1 MILILSQSSLEP
13 TTEEVMD
20 WLEALGGR
28 CLRLNGDDVEGRSA
42 LRFEIVDGR
51 LSLRFESEG
60 VELPV
65 QEAGAVW
72 FRRWLYERRHETVDL
87 LDRPAADDHTL
98 HHQLRRHLSLESRRL
113 SDFLYSSLDH
123 LPWLSHPRRG
133 SLDKLDVLR
142 RAAREGIATPATLV
156 TTEREA
162 LRRFAARY
170 GGEVITKPIGEVEA
184 FIAGEVSHFLF
195 TTPLGPAEIDALP
208 EVFAPSLFQERVEK
222 AYELRVFY
230 LDGEFHPM
238 AIFSQNDPGTRVDF
252 RRYNRERPNR
262 NVPYRL
268 TPEPRPPPPP
278 ADGRSGASRRARSTC
293 SPPRTGARCSWRSIR
308 SGSSAWSPTPA
319 TTTWS
324 ARSRS
329 SSSERQAM
337 NDDRDDLFA
346 RLSPVGREIAPVN
359 YRFLHPRATRATVL
373 RLVECRPLRA
383 AGYVC
388 GSFRKPISK
397 CLGPDDEA

>member
-1 MILILSQSSLEP
+1 VILILSQSSLEP

-28 CLRLNGDDVEGRSA
+28 CVRLNGDDVEGRSA
-42 LRFEIVDGR
+42 LSFEIVDGR

-60 VELPV
+60 VELPL

-87 LDRPAADDHTL
+87 LAQPAADNHTL

-113 SDFLYSSLDH
+113 SDLLYSSFDH
-123 LPWLSHPRRG
+123 LPWLSHPRR
-133 SLDKLDVLR
+133 SNLNKLDVLR

-184 FIAGEVSHFLF
+184 FIAEEVSHFLF
-195 TTPLGPAEIDALP
+195 TTLLGSAEIDALP
-208 EVFAPSLFQERVEK
+208 ERFAPSLFQERVEK

-230 LDGEFHPM
+230 LDGELYPM
-238 AIFSQNDPGTRVDF
+238 AIFSQNDPQTRVDF
-252 RRYNRERPNR
+252 RQYNRERPNR

-268 TPEPRPPPPP
+268 TPELGLRLRRLMDGLELETGSIDLLVTP
-278 ADGRSGASRRARSTC
+278 DGREVFLE
-293 SPPRTGARCSWRSIR
+293 I
-308 SGSSAWSPTPA
+308 
-319 TTTWS
+319 
-324 ARSRS
+324 
-329 SSSERQAM
+329 
-337 NDDRDDLFA
+337 N
-346 RLSPVGREIAPVN
+346 PVGQLGMVSHPCNYPLERKIAE
-359 YRFLHPRATRATVL
+359 LLL
-373 RLVECRPLRA
+373 RKAGDERRP
-383 AGYVC
+383 
-388 GSFRKPISK
+388 
-397 CLGPDDEA
+397 